1 MKTNLGSKLLP
12 FCLALAL
19 FTTLTLAKSPSKT
32 VDFSGNW
39 ALDFSQTKN
48 PPPGLQDY
56 SMAVKQDGHQVKVDT
71 SLQGNLQP
79 ADNSRPYPDAG
90 GGGYP
95 GGSGGGYPGGRR
107 GGGGMGGGMGRIGL
121 PMPGGGGMGM
131 PGGGVGMP
139 GGGGGGGR
147 SGRSRPDSR
156 MEGNP
161 AAYKLYPQ
169 TAVYNLDGSESS
181 AQFGDQDS
189 TAATSKAEWGRDGEL
204 KVSLVGKDDSGQKSS
219 KVEVKDQWKLSEDG
233 QTLKVDRSVHSPE
246 GSGTVHLVFHKQAAD
261 AAKAADPAQ

>member
-1 MKTNLGSKLLP
+1 MKRIFAFEKMVP
-12 FCLALAL
+12 FGLALVFCAP
-19 FTTLTLAKSPSKT
+19 FMLAKNPSKT
-32 VDFSGNW
+32 VDYSGNW

-48 PPPGLQDY
+48 PPAGLQDY

-79 ADNSRPYPDAG
+79 ADNSNQ
-90 GGGYP
+90 YP
-95 GGSGGGYPGGRR
+95 GSGGGGYPGGRR
-107 GGGGMGGGMGRIGL
+107 GGGGMGGGMGRIGM

-131 PGGGVGMP
+131 PGGGMGMP

-147 SGRSRPDSR
+147 GGRSRPDDR
-156 MEGNP
+156 MGGNP

-169 TAVYNLDGSESS
+169 TAVYNLDGSETN

-189 TAATSKAEWGRDGEL
+189 TAATSKAEWGKDGEL
-204 KVSLVGKDDSGQKSS
+204 KFSLVGKDDSGQKSS

-233 QTLKVDRSVHSPE
+233 QTLKVERSVHSPE